1 MRDLLT
7 KDVGWK
13 IFSLALAAGVWF
25 TINALRRDTFTPTKP
40 LESWATRSF
49 ADVPVLVVSAAA
61 DVREFKV
68 NPATVQVTVSGRPE
82 VMTALE
88 PKEVHAVVDLTGVES
103 ARDLKKHVDV
113 SVPPGVTVV
122 RVQPTELNVVV
133 PPKVEK

>member
-40 LESWATRSF
+40 LESWATRAFSN
-49 ADVPVLVVSAAA
+49 VSVLVVSAAA
-61 DVREFKV
+61 DVREFTV
-68 NPATVQVTVSGRPE
+68 RPAIVQVTVSGRPE
-82 VMTALE
+82 VMVALE
-88 PKEVHAVVDLTGVES
+88 EKEIRVTVDLTGIEA
-103 ARDLKKHVDV
+103 ARDLKKRADV

-122 RVQPTELNVVV
+122 RVVPAEVDVVV
-133 PPKVEK
+133 PPKPKD